1 MTSPIA
7 SREARLLVVLAAI
20 LISSAVVAELVSV
33 KLFQVRFYAF
43 LGVDTMFT
51 LTAGSI
57 LWPLVFL
64 TTDVVNEFFGRRAVR
79 FITWLTVVM
88 IAWTFVASTLAIQ
101 VPAADFSPVDDAA
114 FAKVFGQS
122 AWIIVGSM
130 AAFTLAQL
138 VDVAV
143 FHRIRAAFGGD
154 LVWARA
160 TGSTIV
166 SQLIDSFVVIYI
178 AFWLPAATGLG
189 QGVSAGQAMEIAL
202 SSFAYKVGV
211 AILVT
216 PLIYATH
223 ALVHRVLGDEVATRM
238 AEEAAATS

>member
-1 MTSPIA
+1 MSSPIA

-20 LISSAVVAELVSV
+20 LVSSAIVAELVSV
-33 KLFQVRFYAF
+33 KLFEVRFYAF

-51 LTAGSI
+51 LTAGSL

-79 FITWLTVVM
+79 FITWLTVAM
-88 IAWTFVASTLAIQ
+88 IGWTFIATRLAI
-101 VPAADFSPVDDAA
+101 VLPATSFSPVGDAA
-114 FAKVFGQS
+114 FAAVFGQS
-122 AWIIVGSM
+122 GWIIVGSM

-143 FHRIRAAFGGD
+143 FHRIRAALRGQ

-160 TGSTIV
+160 TGSTLV
-166 SQLIDSFVVIYI
+166 SQLVDSFVVIYV
-178 AFWLPAATGLG
+178 AFWLPGVTGLG
-189 QGVSAGQAMEIAL
+189 NGVTAAQALEISL

-216 PLIYATH
+216 PLVYASH
-223 ALVHRVLGDEVATRM
+223 ALVHRVLGDEAAGRL